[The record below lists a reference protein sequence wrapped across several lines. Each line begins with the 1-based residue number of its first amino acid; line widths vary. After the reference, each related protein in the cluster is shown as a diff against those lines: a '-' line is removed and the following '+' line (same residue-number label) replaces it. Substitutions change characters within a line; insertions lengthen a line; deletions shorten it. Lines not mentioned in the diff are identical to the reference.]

1 MSLAYEIHSAGS
13 YVTLIARREP
23 SFHGAHETS
32 FPSGGALTAS
42 PSGFTRFVSTLQ
54 IVGTVLGVPLG
65 LASGYS
71 IYRAN
76 FSVETSC
83 QSLRGNIVA
92 LLDRS
97 VDAATRRILVR
108 RDVTAFEQS
117 CGAIDPDAVAAF
129 KTLLAVDKASTA
141 AAPKPRTAAPPVE
154 VARKAEPQPAVA
166 EPVERAA
173 AVSDTKWL
181 AAVRQALV
189 EHGPERAAQPERP
202 LRPDAAKSETAAP
215 AKAPAPILQQAW
227 IVPPSMP
234 IVPPQAVSAPAI
246 SEQGLRAPRQNVDHP
261 VPPESIPG
269 PPPLSLEPKEA
280 GGERSRLGAWIAEI
294 PLLGP
299 AIERARN

>member
-1 MSLAYEIHSAGS
+1 L
-13 YVTLIARREP
+13 
-23 SFHGAHETS
+23 
-32 FPSGGALTAS
+32 
-42 PSGFTRFVSTLQ
+42 VSTLQ

-76 FSVETSC
+76 FSVEISC

-189 EHGPERAAQPERP
+189 DHGPERAAQPERP
-202 LRPDAAKSETAAP
+202 LRPAPKTETAAP

-227 IVPPSMP
+227 IVPPP
-234 IVPPQAVSAPAI
+234 QVIAPAQAVSAPAA
-246 SEQGLRAPRQNVDHP
+246 STPRQNADHP
-261 VPPESIPG
+261 VPPQSIPG

-280 GGERSRLGAWIAEI
+280 SAERSRLGAWIAEI
-294 PLLGP
+294 PLLGRV
-299 AIERARN
+299 IERVRN